1 MNLIHSISV
10 ISYILL
16 HPKAERASDKMFSKP
31 SPIFARKGHQ
41 QITGSEA
48 DDKDRIIAGVQF
60 IVRYIGSTEVACAN
74 GTGSGKT
81 EKPVAQVF
89 DQQRKSANGKT
100 HKKMVLT
107 LCSKNVTVSDE
118 ARGKL
123 VASFPISKITF
134 CNIDIFYEKAFVF
147 VARDKPENPFK
158 AFVFTCESKTKA
170 KEAFKALSLA
180 FIINYECYQASLTRA
195 ALNGKAGEGGSA
207 LNSREPENTFF
218 NGVTEAGCEIESAQ
232 GNSKKGEL
240 LLHCSDAM
248 PLRKD
253 SCPPVVN
260 GFRPTLERISTPPPA
275 RPIQNKSLLQVA
287 DCRRHVRSF
296 SDPTQFGKTTNP
308 SRIPSPLLTV
318 TPAPQT
324 AAPKNNVAVEVDDP
338 EFTEFAELRSK
349 CRSSSSAVVYEGHPG
364 SVREDIQRFGIPN
377 IWGDFQKACPPI
389 Y

>member
-1 MNLIHSISV
+1 
-10 ISYILL
+10 
-16 HPKAERASDKMFSKP
+16 MFSKP

-41 QITGSEA
+41 QITDSEA

-60 IVRYIGSTEVACAN
+60 NVRYIGSTEVACAN

-81 EKPVAQVF
+81 VKPVAQVF

-100 HKKMVLT
+100 QTKMVLT
-107 LCSKNVTVSDE
+107 ICSKNLTVSDE
-118 ARGKL
+118 ACGKL

-134 CNIDIFYEKAFVF
+134 CNIDNFYEKAFVF

-180 FIINYECYQASLTRA
+180 FIINYEYYQASMARG
-195 ALNGKAGEGGSA
+195 ALNENAVDDGS
-207 LNSREPENTFF
+207 SPDSHKQENTFF
-218 NGVTEAGCEIESAQ
+218 DSVTEGGCEIESTQ
-232 GNSKKGEL
+232 GNSKKGEH
-240 LLHCSDAM
+240 LLHCSDVM
-248 PLRKD
+248 PVRKD
-253 SCPPVVN
+253 SCPPVVS
-260 GFRPTLERISTPPPA
+260 GFDRPIQERISTPPPA
-275 RPIQNKSLLQVA
+275 RPTQNKNLLQVT
-287 DCRRHVRSF
+287 DYRRHVRSS

-308 SRIPSPLLTV
+308 SRTPSPLLTV
-318 TPAPQT
+318 TPVAHT
-324 AAPKNNVAVEVDDP
+324 AAPKNNVNVEVDDP

-349 CRSSSSAVVYEGHPG
+349 CRSSSTVVYEEHPG

-377 IWGDFQKACPPI
+377 IWGNFQKACPPI